1 MNKTFLAAIIAVIV
15 VVAGIGFYYYSSYG
29 TVNVYVTTGNS
40 DPIYIT
46 ISSVMIH
53 SKTGQW
59 VTVSNTTKTVLL
71 SSNLS
76 FLASSKIPVGN
87 YTEVRLVIKSA
98 TASIGGINVSVSVPS
113 GVIKIPIIAGGLRV
127 QGGSTSKL
135 EIIVGPHLIMTGKGN
150 YILSPVITA
159 MQLS

>member
-1 MNKTFLAAIIAVIV
+1 V

-40 DPIYIT
+40 DPILQYYIT
-46 ISSVMIH
+46 VSSVMIH

-59 VTVSNTTKTVLL
+59 VTISNSTKTVLL

-98 TASIGGINVSVSVPS
+98 TVSIGGINVSVNVPS
-113 GVIKIPIIAGGLRV
+113 GVFKIPIIAGGLRV

-150 YILSPVITA
+150 YILSPVVTA